1 MTTFYKSSGVGKL
14 TGMASG
20 FEGFPKE
27 GLEFFRKLKK
37 NNKREWFQPR
47 KQVFED
53 TLKTPMID
61 FLGALNTHLAK
72 FAPEHIVEPAKV
84 IYRIYRDTR
93 FSNDKTP
100 YKTHVAA
107 SLPRQGMDRHAA
119 SSYYLS
125 VGADEIEVAGGI
137 YMPGP
142 EQLLAI
148 RQQIAAN
155 YKQFAQL
162 VENKALVELMGP
174 LHGDPLTRVPKG
186 FAADDPAAAYLKCRR
201 WIFYRTDLD
210 PQIALTKDL
219 LPEVVK
225 RLKAMAPFVDFL
237 NEPLVKLGAAK
248 KKADRLGEF

>member
-1 MTTFYKSSGVGKL
+1 
-14 TGMASG
+14 MASG

-27 GLEFFRKLKK
+27 GLDFFRKLKK

-47 KQVFED
+47 KQVFEE
-53 TLKTPMID
+53 TLKAPMIE
-61 FLGALNTHLAK
+61 FLTALNSHLAR

-100 YKTHVAA
+100 YKTHIAA
-107 SLPRQGMDRHAA
+107 SLPRKGMDRHMAGG
-119 SSYYLS
+119 YYLS

-142 EQLLAI
+142 EQLLAL
-148 RQQIAAN
+148 RQHIAAN
-155 YKQFAQL
+155 QKQFAKL
-162 VENKALVELMGP
+162 AENKALVALMGP
-174 LHGDPLTRVPKG
+174 MHGDPLTRVPKG
-186 FAADDPAAAYLKCRR
+186 FAADDPAAEYLKCRR

-210 PQIALTKDL
+210 PQVALTKEF

-237 NEPLVKLGAAK
+237 NEPLVKLGAV
-248 KKADRLGEF
+248 KKAAARHDEF